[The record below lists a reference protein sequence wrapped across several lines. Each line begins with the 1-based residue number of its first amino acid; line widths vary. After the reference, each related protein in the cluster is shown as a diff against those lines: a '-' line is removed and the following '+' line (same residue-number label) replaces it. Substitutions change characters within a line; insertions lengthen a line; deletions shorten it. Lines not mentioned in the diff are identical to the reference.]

1 VIGKTENQ
9 FSLTQVSPS
18 RRGAQNQIS
27 VSNTSLLLLLALV
40 VLAAI
45 PRIVAT
51 HNDLWLDEIVSVQKV
66 RTLASPWE
74 IFTSIHRDNNH
85 HLNSLYLYLVRN
97 TSYDPTFRY
106 FSVLCGVLTVLAGY
120 WTVFPRGK
128 RTALLFATLLACSYP
143 LIHFSSEARGYS
155 AMILGSVV
163 ALGSALRWMEKPSI
177 AMELLYG
184 VAISFAL
191 LSHLTVCLVWGSL
204 AVGMLLSALIQNNRR
219 TGLLRLTAMN
229 LLPLTVLLFLYFE
242 DLRHMQALSG
252 PSMSLVHGLSRMT
265 ALSVGWP
272 LKDDIS
278 AIAISVLLLVLI
290 IREVWRRRSNG
301 DSLVLLLV
309 MLTPIGCALTLRSS
323 FFVPRYF
330 LFTVPFLY
338 FGLALLLDNLSAV
351 RFGKFIVPVL
361 IAFFLIGQSFLYAN
375 FLKVG
380 RGQITTALRVLKA
393 AETPNP
399 TVSITS
405 NQDFRGSVECR
416 YFQDGVPGK
425 KILYLVS
432 SELGNITPDWFVI
445 HREGY
450 QPPGPPQ
457 FVLLGT
463 TWYRAGYFGASEL
476 SGQAWTVYSAHRVN
490 LGTQP

>member
-1 VIGKTENQ
+1 MIGKTENQ

-106 FSVLCGVLTVLAGY
+106 FSVLCGLLTVLAGY
-120 WTVFPRGK
+120 WTAVPRGK
-128 RTALLFATLLACSYP
+128 RMALLFATFIACSYP

-204 AVGMLLSALIQNNRR
+204 AVVGFCDYVVRP
-219 TGLLRLTAMN
+219 RL
-229 LLPLTVLLFLYFE
+229 
-242 DLRHMQALSG
+242 
-252 PSMSLVHGLSRMT
+252 
-265 ALSVGWP
+265 
-272 LKDDIS
+272 
-278 AIAISVLLLVLI
+278 
-290 IREVWRRRSNG
+290 
-301 DSLVLLLV
+301 
-309 MLTPIGCALTLRSS
+309 
-323 FFVPRYF
+323 
-330 LFTVPFLY
+330 
-338 FGLALLLDNLSAV
+338 
-351 RFGKFIVPVL
+351 
-361 IAFFLIGQSFLYAN
+361 
-375 FLKVG
+375 VG
-380 RGQITTALRVLKA
+380 RGETTSTWL
-393 AETPNP
+393 T
-399 TVSITS
+399 
-405 NQDFRGSVECR
+405 
-416 YFQDGVPGK
+416 
-425 KILYLVS
+425 LVAIFGGIK
-432 SELGNITPDWFVI
+432 LFGAV
-445 HREGY
+445 GL
-450 QPPGPPQ
+450 
-457 FVLLGT
+457 LLGPLLT
-463 TWYRAGYFGASEL
+463 GLAASVLRLYER
-476 SGQAWTVYSAHRVN
+476 TRRFR
-490 LGTQP
+490 LGLR